1 MISRGDL
8 LLKSLISR
16 FFNKLVDDA
25 DAARTSREISARE
38 RIECR
43 SCLVGIT
50 AKLIPGN
57 LHADHLR
64 YIY

>member
-1 MISRGDL
+1 M
-8 LLKSLISR
+8 
-16 FFNKLVDDA
+16 LVDDA
-25 DAARTSREISARE
+25 DAARASREISARV